1 MNNIRIALCQLK
13 VGPDRTANRKAARS
27 MLSEAADHGANIVV
41 LPEMFS
47 CPYQQERFSEYAE
60 DAAGETPK
68 MLSEAAK
75 EGRFFLVGG
84 SFPEHI
90 QDGGLYN
97 SCYIFGPNGEKLG
110 VHRKI
115 HLFDV
120 ELSGGVTFQ
129 ESATLSAGTDQTILD
144 LAGIRTGIGICY
156 DLRFLEYARLLA
168 LEGAQLLIYPGA
180 FNPVTG
186 PAHWELLLRARAV
199 DNQVFLV
206 GVSPAPYPGMSYQAY
221 GHSMV
226 VDPWGN
232 VLADA
237 ETEEKLV
244 LVDIDRR
251 EIERVRRELPV
262 LRHRRTDLYHMSGKG
277 SWEGVGDP

>member
-1 MNNIRIALCQLK
+1 MSNIRLALCQLK
-13 VGPDRTANRKAARS
+13 VGPDQIANRKAAQV
-27 MLSEAADHGANIVV
+27 MLSEAADCGANIVV

-47 CPYQQERFSEYAE
+47 CPYQQEKFPEYAE
-60 DAAGETPK
+60 DAVGETPK

-84 SFPEHI
+84 SFPEHT

-97 SCYIFGPNGEKLG
+97 SCYIFGPNGEILG

-120 ELSGGVTFQ
+120 ELSGGVSFQ
-129 ESATLSAGTDQTILD
+129 ESSTLSAGAERTVLD

-156 DLRFLEYARLLA
+156 DLRFPEYARLLA
-168 LEGAQLLIYPGA
+168 LDGAQLLIYPGA

-186 PAHWELLLRARAV
+186 PAHWELLLRGRAV

-206 GVSPAPYPGMSYQAY
+206 GVSPAPSPGMSYQAY

-226 VDPWGN
+226 VDPWGR
-232 VLADA
+232 VLTDA
-237 ETEEKLV
+237 GTEEKLV
-244 LVDIDRR
+244 LVDIDSR
-251 EIERVRRELPV
+251 EPERVRRELPV
-262 LRHRRTDLYHMSGKG
+262 LRHRRTDLYRITGKG
-277 SWEGVGDP
+277 SWEGLGDL